1 MKPEDYKEQL
11 DKAKWMVEN
20 GKDEKE
26 IREYLRTQKI
36 FASKAQVRTFIKFVK
51 RDKTKQK

>member
-1 MKPEDYKEQL
+1 MNPEDYKEQL
-11 DKAKWMVEN
+11 DKAKFMVEN

-26 IREYLRTQKI
+26 VREYLRTQNI